1 MEKISNGLDLQVMR
15 PMENNLRKQ
24 YNLNNKKIILGVS
37 SFWHERKGIYTF
49 YELARK
55 VSEDYQIV
63 LIGDLKENKED
74 MPKNIISIGRISEI
88 DELARWY
95 TVADVYVNTSAEETM
110 GLTTI
115 EAMACG
121 TPAVVMNA
129 TANPELVDEG
139 CGRVVETGDITQLLN
154 AIYSLK
160 KDKKIIQN
168 CIERAASYEKTK
180 QYKKYIQLYK
190 DILYKMEN

>member
-1 MEKISNGLDLQVMR
+1 M
-15 PMENNLRKQ
+15 
-24 YNLNNKKIILGVS
+24 
-37 SFWHERKGIYTF
+37 
-49 YELARK
+49 
-55 VSEDYQIV
+55 
-63 LIGDLKENKED
+63 
-74 MPKNIISIGRISEI
+74 
-88 DELARWY
+88 ARWY

-160 KDKKIIQN
+160 KDKKTVQN
-168 CIERAASYEKTK
+168 CIERAAGYEKTK
-180 QYKKYIQLYK
+180 QYNKYIQLYK